1 MKKQVHS
8 FFKRLWKDESA
19 QGMTEYILLVVV
31 VIGLVIMFKGRIK
44 TAMEG
49 KMAEVEKGMSD
60 VTTQ

>member
-1 MKKQVHS
+1 MIKKVHS
-8 FFKRLWKDESA
+8 FLNKFWKDESA

-44 TAMEG
+44 SAMEG